1 MIQEVTRPQRIPPWL
16 IYGLLYFVAAQVSIQ
31 LAFFDGHVSPIW
43 FASGVAIAGI
53 LRHGYKVLIGIL
65 LGALATALLITSS
78 WVISAGTAVGVLLE
92 AAAGYWLML
101 QFSEPRKLLS
111 RPVYFSQF
119 LLFCVAIA
127 PLFSAVV
134 GNLMLWSSGT
144 IPSEALAKSIA
155 IWWVGDSI
163 GILIITPLLLAWL
176 NSENKQ
182 TARSLIET
190 ASLALATLLVSGVLF
205 GGYLPSGLQHYPTTF
220 LFAPLIIWCVLRFGI
235 RTVTI
240 IMLIIAMSA
249 LIGTT
254 LGNDPFALR
263 EDHFAILFLQLY
275 FGTICASLLVG
286 KVILDERQHTQT
298 ELKLA
303 AKVIEHSPDAI
314 IVTDSKGSIISAN
327 PAFVKNSGFSLGELL
342 GNSISL
348 IESGYHDA
356 RFFTDMWNQ
365 INQKGEWQ
373 GEIWNRDKSGTILP
387 EWLNIIALEETQ
399 GIPSYF
405 IGIYS
410 DVARQRQV
418 MDRIHRLAYYDIL
431 TRLPNRQLFNDRL
444 DQALKYAG
452 RNNRLLG
459 LLFIDLDRFK
469 NINDTLGHSTGDKVL
484 SLAAT
489 RMQECVRQTDTL
501 ARLGGDEFTI
511 ILQDISEEFDAVLV
525 AEKILHTF
533 KSPMRLDN
541 HELYLT
547 PSIGIAL
554 FPDNGSTVD
563 DLIKFA
569 DTAMY
574 RAKEL
579 GGNNYQ
585 LFDSNMSEPFRWNLE
600 VETALR
606 RAIESDS
613 IQLLYQ
619 PQFDLHT
626 GAIVGL
632 EGLARWND
640 PEMGVI
646 SPGTFIRVAE
656 NTGLIH
662 QLGERVLKIATQQAI
677 RWGSLGITGLRIAVN
692 VSTLQ
697 LKQQEFFDKV
707 KAITGRCLQSG
718 NSIELEITETSLM
731 ENAEFMEE
739 ILGRFADIG
748 LEVAVDDFGT
758 GYSSLSYMKR
768 LPIDLLKIDQS
779 FVKDL
784 PSNSNDTAICRAII
798 AMAHSLNL
806 RVLAEGV
813 ETEEQMQ
820 FLRKENCDE
829 MQGYLY
835 SKPISADE
843 ITEMI
848 RQGFWHTNNTQ
859 GSIQTEPPVKK
870 PGIQASNRS
879 YKKAAPPKTV
889 KK

>member
-1 MIQEVTRPQRIPPWL
+1 MERTAETMNQEVNRNIRIPPWL
-16 IYGLLYFVAAQVSIQ
+16 IYGLVYFLAAQIS
-31 LAFFDGHVSPIW
+31 LLFTSLEGNVSPIW
-43 FASGVAIAGI
+43 FASGIALGGI
-53 LRHGYKVLIGIL
+53 LLHGYAVLPGIL
-65 LGALATALLITSS
+65 LGALATALLNDHS
-78 WVISAGTAVGVLLE
+78 WMVSGGLSIGILLE
-92 AAAGYWLML
+92 AIIGYWLMV
-101 QFSEPRKLLS
+101 QFSAPRKLLIK
-111 RPVYFSQF
+111 PVHFARF

-127 PLFSAVV
+127 PLFSAII
-134 GNLMLWSSGT
+134 GSLILWRTGTLSTATLPSSIGT
-144 IPSEALAKSIA
+144 
-155 IWWVGDSI
+155 WWVGDSV
-163 GILIITPLLLAWL
+163 GILILTPLLMTW
-176 NSENKQ
+176 
-182 TARSLIET
+182 RSQHVAGTTRPAVEW
-190 ASLALATLLVSGVLF
+190 LALAIATLLVCGLLF
-205 GGYLPSGLQHYPTTF
+205 GGYLPEHLQHSPITF
-220 LFAPLIIWCVLRFGI
+220 MLAPLVVWCVLRFDI
-235 RTVTI
+235 RTTSLLTLFMAV
-240 IMLIIAMSA
+240 SA
-249 LIGTT
+249 LAGTT
-254 LGNDPFALR
+254 LGYGPFSGG
-263 EDHFAILFLQLY
+263 EDRFAVVFLQIY
-275 FGTICASLLVG
+275 FGTICATALIG
-286 KVILDERQHTQT
+286 KVILDERQISQH

-303 AKVIEHSPDAI
+303 AKVIQHSPDAI
-314 IVTDSKGSIISAN
+314 VVTDKDGRIVSAN
-327 PAFVKNSGFSLGELL
+327 PAFINNTGYSPGELL
-342 GNSISL
+342 GKNISL
-348 IESGYHDA
+348 LDSGYHDS
-356 RFFTDMWNQ
+356 RFFTDMWNH
-365 INQKGEWQ
+365 INQQGEWS
-373 GEIWNRDKSGTILP
+373 GEIWNRNKSGTILP
-387 EWLNIIALEETQ
+387 EWLNIIALEN
-399 GIPSYF
+399 GDNKPGHYL
-405 IGIYS
+405 GIYS
-410 DVARQRQV
+410 DVARQQQV

-431 TRLPNRQLFNDRL
+431 TKLPNRQLFNDRL

-452 RNNRLLG
+452 RNNQLLG

-469 NINDTLGHSTGDKVL
+469 NINDTLGHSSGDKAL
-484 SLAAT
+484 ALAAK

-501 ARLGGDEFTI
+501 ARLGGDEFTV
-511 ILQDISEEFDAVLV
+511 ILQDVNEDFDTVLV
-525 AEKILHTF
+525 AEKILQVF
-533 KSPMRLDN
+533 KSPIQLDQ

-585 LFDSNMSEPFRWNLE
+585 LFDSNMSEPFHWNLE

-606 RAIESDS
+606 RAIENSALK
-613 IQLLYQ
+613 LLYQ

-640 PEMGVI
+640 PELGII

-662 QLGERVLKIATQQAI
+662 QLGEQVLTIATQQAI
-677 RWGSLGITGLRIAVN
+677 QWGKQGITGLRISVN
-692 VSTLQ
+692 VATLQ
-697 LKQQEFFDKV
+697 LKQQEFFDRV
-707 KAITGRCLQSG
+707 KAITGCCRNCG

-739 ILGRFADIG
+739 VLVRLADIG

-758 GYSSLSYMKR
+758 GYSSLSYLKR

-779 FVKDL
+779 FVRDL

-829 MQGYLY
+829 MQGFLY

-843 ITEMI
+843 ISEMI
-848 RQGFWHTNNTQ
+848 RQCFWHTSVTQ
-859 GSIQTEPPVKK
+859 DDISSTQPKRP
-870 PGIQASNRS
+870 
-879 YKKAAPPKTV
+879 APPRNST
-889 KK
+889 

>member
-1 MIQEVTRPQRIPPWL
+1 MIQEVTRPSRIPPWL
-16 IYGLLYFVAAQVSIQ
+16 IYGLLYYVAAQISMQ
-31 LAFFDGHVSPIW
+31 FAFFEGNVSAIW
-43 FASGVAIAGI
+43 FASGIAFAGV
-53 LRHGYKVLIGIL
+53 LRHGYKVLPGIL
-65 LGALATALLITSS
+65 LGSAAITLLTNDT
-78 WVISAGTAVGVLLE
+78 WVVSAGITTGVLLE
-92 AAAGYWLML
+92 TTIGYWLML
-101 QFSEPRKLLS
+101 QFSDPRKLLLK
-111 RPVYFSQF
+111 PLCFTQF
-119 LLFCVAIA
+119 LLFCVIIA
-127 PLFSAVV
+127 PLFSAIV
-134 GNLMLWSSGT
+134 GNLVLWSYGA
-144 IPSEALAKSIA
+144 IPSAALARSIA
-155 IWWVGDSI
+155 IWWVGDSV
-163 GILIITPLLLAWL
+163 GILIITPLLLAW
-176 NSENKQ
+176 
-182 TARSLIET
+182 RSSAFSSLSRTPLET
-190 ASLALATLLVSGVLF
+190 LGIGLTTLLVCGLLF
-205 GGYLPSGLQHYPTTF
+205 GGYLPTEMQHYPITF
-220 LFAPLIIWCVLRFGI
+220 LFAPLMVWGVLRFNL
-235 RTVTI
+235 RTLTIVMLFIAVT
-240 IMLIIAMSA
+240 A
-249 LIGTT
+249 LIGTS
-254 LGNDPFALR
+254 LGNGPFAIG
-263 EDHFAILFLQLY
+263 ENSASIIFLQLY
-275 FGTICASLLVG
+275 FGTICATVLAG
-286 KVILDERQHTQT
+286 KVILDERQQTQAQ
-298 ELKLA
+298 LKLA
-303 AKVIEHSPDAI
+303 ARVIEHTPDAI
-314 IVTDSKGSIISAN
+314 VVTDSNGRIISAN
-327 PAFVKNSGFSLGELL
+327 PAFINNTGFSLGELI

-373 GEIWNRDKSGTILP
+373 GEIWNRDKSGTIIP
-387 EWLNIIALEETQ
+387 EWLNIIALETAN
-399 GIPSYF
+399 GTPTHF

-444 DQALKYAG
+444 EQAIKYAG

-484 SLAAT
+484 SLSAT

-511 ILQDISEEFDAVLV
+511 ILQDINEEFDAVLV

-533 KSPMRLDN
+533 KSPIRLDA

-547 PSIGIAL
+547 PSVGIAL

-585 LFDSNMSEPFRWNLE
+585 LFDSNMSEPFRWNME

-606 RAIESDS
+606 RAIDNDS

-677 RWGSLGITGLRIAVN
+677 RWGSHGIRGLRIAVN

-707 KAITGRCLQSG
+707 KSITGRCQHSG

-739 ILGRFADIG
+739 VLGRFADIG

-758 GYSSLSYMKR
+758 GYSSLSYLKR

-784 PSNSNDTAICRAII
+784 PSNANDTAICRAII

-829 MQGYLY
+829 MQGFLY

-859 GSIQTEPPVKK
+859 GSIATEPPAFQEQKHA
-870 PGIQASNRS
+870 PA
-879 YKKAAPPKTV
+879 KAQTV
-889 KK
+889 KLTKK

>member
-1 MIQEVTRPQRIPPWL
+1 MRQDTSRHIPIPPWL
-16 IYGLLYFVAAQVSIQ
+16 FYGLAYFVAAQVS
-31 LAFFDGHVSPIW
+31 LLFATLEGNVSPIW
-43 FASGVAIAGI
+43 FASGVALGGM
-53 LRHGYKVLIGIL
+53 LLHGYRVLPGIL
-65 LGALATALLITSS
+65 LGALASTLLHSQD
-78 WVISAGTAVGVLLE
+78 WVISGGTSIGILLE
-92 AAAGYWLML
+92 ALVGYWLMSH
-101 QFSEPRKLLS
+101 FTDIRSLLIKPAHFA
-111 RPVYFSQF
+111 RF
-119 LLFCVAIA
+119 LLFCVAFA
-127 PLFSAVV
+127 PLFSAVI
-134 GNLMLWSSGT
+134 GNYMLWISGIVPIT
-144 IPSEALAKSIA
+144 SIA
-155 IWWVGDSI
+155 VSTGAWWVGDAV
-163 GILIITPLLLAWL
+163 GTLILTPLLMTRHARRPAGIAHSLVEWL
-176 NSENKQ
+176 SLG
-182 TARSLIET
+182 TA
-190 ASLALATLLVSGVLF
+190 ALLVCGLLF
-205 GGYLPSGLQHYPTTF
+205 GGYLPEYLQHYPVTF
-220 LFAPLIIWCVLRFGI
+220 LLAPLVVWCVLHFDI
-235 RTVTI
+235 RTTTLL
-240 IMLIIAMSA
+240 MLLLA
-249 LIGTT
+249 LAALTGTT
-254 LGNDPFALR
+254 LGNGPFTGG
-263 EDHFAILFLQLY
+263 ENHITVIVLQLY
-275 FGTICASLLVG
+275 FTTICATTLLG
-286 KVILDERQHTQT
+286 KVILDERQLNQG

-303 AKVIEHSPDAI
+303 AKVIQHSPDAI
-314 IVTDSKGSIISAN
+314 VVTDRNGQIVSVN
-327 PAFVKNSGFSLGELL
+327 PAFTNNTGFSQNELL
-342 GNSISL
+342 GRNISL
-348 IESGYHDA
+348 LESGYHDS

-373 GEIWNRDKSGTILP
+373 GEIWNRDKAGTILP
-387 EWLNIIALEETQ
+387 EWLNVIALEN
-399 GIPSYF
+399 GDGSPGYYL
-405 IGIYS
+405 GIYS
-410 DVARQRQV
+410 DVARQQQV

-431 TRLPNRQLFNDRL
+431 TKLPNRQLFNDRL

-452 RNNRLLG
+452 RNNQLLG

-469 NINDTLGHSTGDKVL
+469 NINDTLGHSSGDKAL
-484 SLAAT
+484 ALAAK

-501 ARLGGDEFTI
+501 ARLGGDEFTV
-511 ILQDISEEFDAVLV
+511 ILQDVNEEFDTVLV
-525 AEKILHTF
+525 AEKILQVF
-533 KSPMRLDN
+533 KAPIQLDK

-585 LFDSNMSEPFRWNLE
+585 LFDSNMSEPFHWNLE

-606 RAIESDS
+606 GAIENSA
-613 IQLLYQ
+613 IKLLYQ

-626 GAIVGL
+626 GAIIGL
-632 EGLARWND
+632 EGLARWHD
-640 PEMGVI
+640 PELGVI

-662 QLGERVLKIATQQAI
+662 QLGEQVMTLATEQAI
-677 RWGSLGITGLRIAVN
+677 QWGRQGITGLRIAVN

-697 LKQQEFFDKV
+697 LKQQEFFDRV
-707 KAITGRCLQSG
+707 KAITERCRHSG

-739 ILGRFADIG
+739 VLTRLADIG

-758 GYSSLSYMKR
+758 GYSSLSYLKR

-779 FVKDL
+779 FVHDL

-829 MQGYLY
+829 MQGFLY

-843 ITEMI
+843 ISEMI
-848 RQGFWHTNNTQ
+848 RQGFWHTSVSQ
-859 GSIQTEPPVKK
+859 GSIRSTRTPPDK
-870 PGIQASNRS
+870 
-879 YKKAAPPKTV
+879 
-889 KK
+889 

>member
-1 MIQEVTRPQRIPPWL
+1 MIQEVIRPNRIPPWL
-16 IYGLLYFVAAQVSIQ
+16 IYGILYFIAARISMQS
-31 LAFFDGHVSPIW
+31 AFFDGNVSPIW
-43 FASGVAIAGI
+43 FASGIAITGI
-53 LRHGYKVLIGIL
+53 LRHGYKVLPGIL
-65 LGALATALLITSS
+65 IGALANTQLTSDVWIVS
-78 WVISAGTAVGVLLE
+78 TGMSVGVALE
-92 AAAGYWLML
+92 AAAGYWLMQ
-101 QFSEPRKLLS
+101 QFSDPRKILS
-111 RPVYFSQF
+111 KPICFSQF
-119 LLFCVAIA
+119 LLFCVVIA
-127 PLFSAVV
+127 PLFSAVI
-134 GNLMLWSSGT
+134 GNLMLWSSGL
-144 IPSEALAKSIA
+144 IPPTALTKSIA
-155 IWWVGDSI
+155 IWWVGDSV
-163 GILIITPLLLAWL
+163 GILVMTPLLLAWL
-176 NSENKQ
+176 SRDEKSPPHS
-182 TARSLIET
+182 TTESIGLGIV
-190 ASLALATLLVSGVLF
+190 TLLVCGLMF
-205 GGYLPSGLQHYPTTF
+205 GGYLPSDLQHYPITF
-220 LFAPLIIWCVLRFGI
+220 LFAPLIIWSVLRFGM
-235 RTVTI
+235 RTLTLV
-240 IMLIIAMSA
+240 LLVIALSA
-249 LIGTT
+249 LIGTM
-254 LGNDPFALR
+254 LGNGPFAISENR
-263 EDHFAILFLQLY
+263 FAILLIQLY
-275 FGTICASLLVG
+275 FGTICASVLFG
-286 KVILDERQHTQT
+286 KVILDERQITQA

-303 AKVIEHSPDAI
+303 AKVIEHTPDAI
-314 IVTDSKGSIISAN
+314 VVTDSKGSIISAN
-327 PAFVKNSGFSLGELL
+327 PAFFKNTGFSQGELL

-348 IESGYHDA
+348 IESGYHDT
-356 RFFTDMWNQ
+356 RFFTDMWNH

-387 EWLNIIALEETQ
+387 EWLNIIALEESN
-399 GIPSYF
+399 GDPNFF

-444 DQALKYAG
+444 DQALKYAS

-469 NINDTLGHSTGDKVL
+469 NINDTLGHATGDKVL
-484 SLAAT
+484 ALAAT

-533 KSPMRLDN
+533 KSPMRLDD

-547 PSIGIAL
+547 PSVGISL

-606 RAIESDS
+606 RAIESDT

-632 EGLARWND
+632 EALARWND

-677 RWGSLGITGLRIAVN
+677 RWGSQGITGLRIAVN

-707 KAITGRCLQSG
+707 KAITGRCQQSG

-731 ENAEFMEE
+731 ENAKFMED

-784 PSNSNDTAICRAII
+784 PSNVNDTAICRAII

-843 ITEMI
+843 ISEMI
-848 RQGFWHTNNTQ
+848 RQGFWHTSETQ
-859 GSIQTEPPVKK
+859 PAISSEPTEFIEPKPSSKK
-870 PGIQASNRS
+870 EPLA
-879 YKKAAPPKTV
+879 
-889 KK
+889 